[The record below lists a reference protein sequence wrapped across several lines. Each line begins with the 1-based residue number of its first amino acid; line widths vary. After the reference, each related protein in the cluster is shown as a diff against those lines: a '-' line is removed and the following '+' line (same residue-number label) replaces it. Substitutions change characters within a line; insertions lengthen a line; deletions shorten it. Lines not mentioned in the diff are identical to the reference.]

1 MQDKIVLKPCSE
13 NWDAMTPT
21 EQGRHCAKCDMVV
34 HEVSRMSNDEVMTI
48 WHQNDGAYCINIP
61 QERVIPVYTN
71 RYLRWKYMAATA
83 LLTLWLSA
91 KQLIVNAQADTK
103 TKTNEAKDSIIS
115 SSRIAGVVVDSIEN
129 NTPMAFAYVRVLL
142 PDSSVRGTYTDGEG
156 KFTLFI
162 EKELS
167 TADSFTISC
176 ELIGFETASITARI
190 RDTVDAEIFMS
201 QNHICL
207 KEAVIM
213 VEIRQLKGIISGRT
227 YSGVPM
233 DRGEFPVIYRNK
245 LLDDFDTKTYH
256 SDEIERMNLGR

>member
-1 MQDKIVLKPCSE
+1 MSDKIILKPCSE
-13 NWDAMTPT
+13 NWDAMTPN

-34 HEVSRMSNDEVMTI
+34 HEVSRMSNDEVMNT
-48 WHQNDGAYCINIP
+48 WHENDGAYCINIP

-91 KQLIVNAQADTK
+91 KQLVVKAQNHTK

-115 SSRIAGVVVDSIEN
+115 SSRISGVVVDSIEN
-129 NTPMAFAYVRVLL
+129 NTPMAFAYISVLL

-156 KFTLFI
+156 KFTLLI
-162 EKELS
+162 EQELS
-167 TADSFTISC
+167 TADSMTISC
-176 ELIGFETASITARI
+176 ALIGFETASITARI

-207 KEAVIM
+207 KEAVILGKKSTM
-213 VEIRQLKGIISGRT
+213 IKGIITTRHFSGI
-227 YSGVPM
+227 PI
-233 DRGEFPVIYRNK
+233 DNRGRIYKKELFDNY
-245 LLDDFDTKTYH
+245 DTKTFY
-256 SDEIERMNLGR
+256 SEDIEKMNLGR